1 MGVRSLRA
9 VGTWTKEGGGRG
21 RRRLGS
27 CGGVAT
33 RDCWRYI
40 DQLLYRAS
48 RYFHDIKYNT
58 LGGAIPAVK
67 SSSTNYMMLMFP
79 KTLRHLI
86 SYFYC

>member
-1 MGVRSLRA
+1 MSKKLVMGVRSLRA

-21 RRRLGS
+21 QTELGS

-48 RYFHDIKYNT
+48 RYFRDIKYNT
-58 LGGAIPAVK
+58 LGERRD
-67 SSSTNYMMLMFP
+67 TRCE
-79 KTLRHLI
+79 TE
-86 SYFYC
+86 